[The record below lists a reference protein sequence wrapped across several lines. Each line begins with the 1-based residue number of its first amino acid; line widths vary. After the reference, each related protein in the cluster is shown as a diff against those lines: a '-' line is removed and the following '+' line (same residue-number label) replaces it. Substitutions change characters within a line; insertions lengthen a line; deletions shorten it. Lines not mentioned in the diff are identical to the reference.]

1 MLYYNYNKER
11 RVISGMI
18 NLVYSWNSD
27 SFCFDLFSVEN
38 GEKHLVGEFADRE
51 DLLIYI
57 EKKYYMANLIIIK
70 END

>member
-1 MLYYNYNKER
+1 M
-11 RVISGMI
+11 V

-38 GEKHLVGEFADRE
+38 GEKHFVGEFADRE

-70 END
+70 ENG